1 LQSRSSKHPIEA
13 IARYYDGRAREFGAT
28 PWGVDWTCELTQ
40 DLRFMQLMKIAGRHR
55 SYSVNDLGCGYGALL
70 RFLRTRVGQGV
81 DYAGSDVA
89 PTMIELAR
97 SLWQDD
103 LSSQFVLSA
112 SLPRLADYSVAS
124 GVFNVQLGF
133 SEMLWKRFVSDTLD
147 ELHRA
152 STIGFAVN
160 FVSPPRPDVTE
171 PLQGLYRTR
180 PEPWIAH
187 CRHQFDADVTLIEN
201 YGLREFTLLV
211 RKPEV

>member
-1 LQSRSSKHPIEA
+1 MTVNPMGNRFCESCGSQLQLACSKCGHDVQLF
-13 IARYYDGRAREFGAT
+13 ARFCGTCGSALQAGGTGTAAGHDAAPPKWGELKQAT
-28 PWGVDWTCELTQ
+28 VLFADIVGSTELVS
-40 DLRFMQLMKIAGRHR
+40 H
-55 SYSVNDLGCGYGALL
+55 
-70 RFLRTRVGQGV
+70 
-81 DYAGSDVA
+81 
-89 PTMIELAR
+89 MIELAR

-160 FVSPPRPDVTE
+160 FVSPPRPDITE